1 MSSAGILCSM
11 AATRIAKDHGDQEA
25 QLGFATRPPIHTW
38 WDYAIIMWQDDGP
51 ELAAPH
57 EALPR

>member
-25 QLGFATRPPIHTW
+25 QLGFVARPPIHTW
-38 WDYAIIMWQDDGP
+38 WDYAIIMWQDLRPGAGDTS
-51 ELAAPH
+51 
-57 EALPR
+57 